1 VLSSPA
7 PAPAPAPSP
16 SSFRAGCSAYL
27 GGLLVDNMV
36 ELALQMYGCR
46 VIQKG
51 IEVLSPD
58 IVSKMTVQLRGHV
71 VDCVQDQN
79 GNHVIQK
86 CIEVRSSGGGGNAP
100 CARHRPALVST
111 RPRGS

>member
-1 VLSSPA
+1 V
-7 PAPAPAPSP
+7 
-16 SSFRAGCSAYL
+16 RAARRAYL
-27 GGLLVDNMV
+27 GELLVENMV

-51 IEVLSPD
+51 IEVLPPE
-58 IVSKMTVQLRGHV
+58 IVSRMTAQLRGHV

-86 CIEVRSSGGGGNAP
+86 CIEVCVWVGCLRCFPLFP
-100 CARHRPALVST
+100 CRLRRLARALC
-111 RPRGS
+111 R

>member
-1 VLSSPA
+1 MTRSVLIDVVLSVRPCV
-7 PAPAPAPSP
+7 
-16 SSFRAGCSAYL
+16 RAARRAYL
-27 GGLLVDNMV
+27 GELLVENMV

-51 IEVLSPD
+51 IEVLPPE
-58 IVSKMTVQLRGHV
+58 IVSRMTAQLRGHV

-86 CIEVRSSGGGGNAP
+86 CIEVCVWVGCLRCFPLFP
-100 CARHRPALVST
+100 CRLRRLARALC
-111 RPRGS
+111 R